1 VNLAIVNV
9 KILEPADHFGFMTP
23 AEARLGMGAV
33 GAADISDEVLQFTI
47 DQNSFIVA
55 TLCNRN
61 FGATHGFAR
70 QKVREIWRCL
80 GEPCDCPDAASSRR
94 LFLSH
99 WPVREEDVE
108 SVQAGNSILDHYGWE
123 LEEHTGTL
131 TVYGIAEPII
141 VVYWGGFRL
150 PEEAPPVLKYA
161 ATLLVRQEQSDAQTQ
176 AMAGIRMIAH
186 KEARIVYHQA
196 SATQAAARGG
206 GGGGTTPAMEPVKNL
221 LVPFRR
227 NWI

>member
-1 VNLAIVNV
+1 MATVNV
-9 KILEPADHFGFMTP
+9 KILEPAEHFGFMTP
-23 AEARLGMGAV
+23 AQARLGMGAA
-33 GAADISDEVLQFTI
+33 GAADVSDEALQFMI
-47 DQNSFIVA
+47 DQNSSIIS
-55 TLCNRN
+55 TLCNRV
-61 FGATHGFAR
+61 FAR

-99 WPVREEDVE
+99 WPVKEEEVE
-108 SVQAGNSILDHYGWE
+108 SVQAGNNILDMYGWE

-141 VVYWGGFRL
+141 VVYWGGFNL
-150 PEEAPPVLKYA
+150 PDEAPPVLRYA

-176 AMAGIRMIAH
+176 AMAGVRMIAH
-186 KEARIVYHQA
+186 KEARIVFHQA
-196 SATQAAARGG
+196 ASSQQAAARGG
-206 GGGGTTPAMEPVKNL
+206 AGGTTPAMESVKNL
-221 LVPFRR
+221 LSHFRR